1 MLQLYYTPDTCA
13 LASHI
18 ALNDAGADYT
28 TVRISFAREEQ
39 RKPEYLAV
47 NPKGRVPALVT
58 DHGVLTETPAILA
71 FIAQN
76 YPNAGLAPLDD
87 PFRFAQVQAFNL
99 YLCATLHVAH
109 SHRMRGARWADD
121 PASFADMQRKVPETV
136 GACYRLIE
144 DRMPAGP
151 WVMGETYTICDP
163 YLFTMAQW
171 MEADGVDP
179 PGFRRSAITAAG
191 WPSGRRFAPPSPRN
205 WPEPLFIFAMV
216 LRLSAA

>member
-1 MLQLYYTPDTCA
+1 MLKLYFAPDTCA

-18 ALNDAGADYT
+18 ALNDAGAEYSIA
-28 TVRISFAREEQ
+28 RISFAGEEQ

-58 DHGVLTETPAILA
+58 DRGILTETPAILA
-71 FIAQN
+71 FIAQS
-76 YPNAGLAPLDD
+76 YPKARLAPLQD

-109 SHRMRGARWADD
+109 SHRMRGARWADEA
-121 PASFADMQRKVPETV
+121 ASLADMQRKVPESV
-136 GACYRLIE
+136 AACYQLIE
-144 DRMPAGP
+144 DGMPAGP

-179 PGFRRSAITAAG
+179 SRFPKVRDHRRRMSERPQVRDAIAA
-191 WPSGRRFAPPSPRN
+191 
-205 WPEPLFIFAMV
+205 ELT
-216 LRLSAA
+216 